1 MNQQT
6 HSELSVSTFEQ
17 KVVVESD
24 EYVTAFDSIQA
35 KELAQFGI
43 LGVART
49 PEDVSIPYEVQ
60 QEVAERI
67 DRLRTYPSIDWK

>member
-6 HSELSVSTFEQ
+6 YSEWSVSTFEQ

>member
-6 HSELSVSTFEQ
+6 HSEWLVSTFEQ

-43 LGVART
+43 LAVART

>member
-35 KELAQFGI
+35 KELAQFGV